1 LAVDK
6 LIQSLKEAKNDNF
19 SFLRH
24 DGAGHAFSN
33 DQYHNYNYNKE
44 AAEKSFEAALTFFHK
59 NL

>member
-1 LAVDK
+1 
-6 LIQSLKEAKNDNF
+6 LIQSLKDANVEKF

-33 DQYHNYNYNKE
+33 DQYHNWNYKKE
-44 AAEKSFEAALTFFHK
+44 AAEKSFEAALTFFHE